1 MEQQIKQKEL
11 WKESNRAGGAVLVYK
26 SVLNVAVVIV
36 IVIAMIMAVVQTDF
50 DAMFPAG
57 SLNTENAAEQ
67 ATTELTEY
75 LLNKTLTATSW
86 GYILAIG
93 LCAII
98 FLIWKKKDFFTQ
110 TMMQRN
116 APMTGKA
123 FALIFAFFMTCQF
136 MAQISSIGMEA
147 LLNQFGMS
155 MMGLIKSSTANT
167 SDPVMLAYIGIL
179 APIAEEII
187 FRGIVLR
194 GMQPHGRGIA
204 VFTSSILFGMIHG
217 NPVQIP
223 FAFATGIVLAY
234 VTLEYDIRWAILL
247 HMINNL
253 GLGILLP
260 MMFASAPVAGELIM
274 WAIIIV
280 STIGAIATIIRKKT
294 QVKEELSV
302 LKTEKWQWKA
312 VMTSPTMLITL
323 ITSTF
328 DMLLLIVMMVF
339 MS

>member
-11 WKESNRAGGAVLVYK
+11 WKESNRAGGAVLLYK
-26 SVLNVAVVIV
+26 SVLNAAVVIV
-36 IVIAMIMAVVQTDF
+36 MVIALIMAIVQTDL
-50 DAMFPAG
+50 DAMFPA
-57 SLNTENAAEQ
+57 SLDTESAAEQ
-67 ATTELTEY
+67 AAMELTEH
-75 LLNKTLTATSW
+75 LLDKTLTATSW
-86 GYILAIG
+86 GYILAIV

-98 FLIWKKKDFFTQ
+98 FLLWKKRDFFTH
-110 TMMQRN
+110 TMMQRK
-116 APMTGKA
+116 AAMTGKS

-136 MAQISSIGMEA
+136 LAQISSIGMEA
-147 LLNQFGMS
+147 LLNQFDISMS
-155 MMGLIKSSTANT
+155 GLIESSTANT
-167 SDPVMLAYIGIL
+167 TDPVMLVYIGIL

-204 VFTSSILFGMIHG
+204 VFMSAILFGMIHG

-260 MMFASAPVAGELIM
+260 MAFGSTPETSDLIM
-274 WAIIIV
+274 WVIIIA
-280 STIGAIATIIRKKT
+280 STIAAIATVVCKKNKI
-294 QVKEELSV
+294 KEELSV
-302 LKTEKWQWKA
+302 LRTEKWQWKA

-328 DMLLLIVMMVF
+328 DMLLLIGMMVF
-339 MS
+339 MI